1 MFFGFGLIVVL
12 TAFIGFAVL
21 AGHIC
26 HIGELE
32 RDPLDP
38 HDVSRP

>member
-1 MFFGFGLIVVL
+1 MSFGFGLIIVL
-12 TAFIGFAVL
+12 TAVAGFAVL

-32 RDPLDP
+32 TDPFDSP
-38 HDVSRP
+38 DGPYS

>member
-12 TAFIGFAVL
+12 TAIVGFAVF
-21 AGHIC
+21 AGNIC

-38 HDVSRP
+38 HDGQRL

>member
-1 MFFGFGLIVVL
+1 MFFGLGLVVVL
-12 TAFIGFAVL
+12 TAIIGFAVL

-38 HDVSRP
+38 YDGPRP